1 MEKENIITIN
11 QTHQKTDFNWAI
23 KRYLSNF
30 NDGELTIIGV
40 QFPWK
45 RIFNDENSL
54 EKTSKILI
62 DLFNDF
68 VKSDF
73 FKSINYTPQYR
84 DIFLLKA
91 SLFSSYYWIEFIF
104 TKDKWNLKTK
114 EYSWE
119 IESFIFSLGNERN
132 DDFIVSKIN
141 YKVSSE
147 SYDMERYFKNYDQRK
162 FKLPIYTNEESFEN
176 SNYIFHYQHSDARR
190 IDYRSRSIDLL
201 IDEDFDY
208 FLHIDSNEYSEST
221 GKEINYIQQ
230 GQIPQKIFHQLV
242 NTILHNK
249 YYQVFGR
256 GGISNMGRTNFS
268 FKINKKIHE
277 ARFLM
282 IDDESSVEYRNLNL
296 LKDLITEWV
305 DKIIEFQKQ
314 N

>member
-11 QTHQKTDFNWAI
+11 QTHEEVDFNWMI
-23 KRYLSNF
+23 KRHLPNF
-30 NDGELTIIGV
+30 KDGKSTIIGV

-45 RIFNDENSL
+45 RIFDDDKSL
-54 EKTSKILI
+54 EETLQTIAN
-62 DLFNDF
+62 LFNDF
-68 VKSDF
+68 AKGDF
-73 FKSINYTPQYR
+73 FKSIHYTPKYR

-114 EYSWE
+114 GYSWE
-119 IESFIFSLGNERN
+119 KESFIFSLGNDRS

-147 SYDMERYFKNYDQRK
+147 SYDMEKYFKNFDQRK
-162 FKLPIYTNEESFEN
+162 FKLPIYTNEESFEK
-176 SNYIFHYQHSDARR
+176 SNYIFHYHYRDARR

-242 NTILHNK
+242 NTILNNK

-256 GGISNMGRTNFS
+256 GGISNMGSTAFS
-268 FKINKKIHE
+268 FKINKKIYE

-282 IDDESSVEYRNLNL
+282 VSDERSVEYRNLNFL
-296 LKDLITEWV
+296 NKLITDWV
-305 DKIIEFQKQ
+305 DKIVEFQKQ

>member
-1 MEKENIITIN
+1 METENIITIN
-11 QTHQKTDFNWAI
+11 QTQEKADFNWAI
-23 KRYLSNF
+23 KRYLPNF
-30 NDGELTIIGV
+30 KDGKPTIIGV
-40 QFPWK
+40 QFPWN
-45 RIFNDENSL
+45 RIFNDDKNL
-54 EKTSKILI
+54 EETSQKII
-62 DLFNDF
+62 HQFNEF
-68 VKSDF
+68 AKGNF

-91 SLFSSYYWIEFIF
+91 NLFSSYYWIEFIF
-104 TKDKWNLKTK
+104 TKDKFNLKTK
-114 EYSWE
+114 GYSWE
-119 IESFIFSLGNERN
+119 KESFIFSFGNDAN
-132 DDFIVSKIN
+132 DDFITSKIN
-141 YKVSSE
+141 YKLSSE
-147 SYDMERYFKNYDQRK
+147 NLNIEGYLKNFDQRK
-162 FKLPIYTNEESFEN
+162 FKLPIYTNEKSFEN
-176 SNYIFHYQHSDARR
+176 SDYIFHYHYCDARR

-230 GQIPQKIFHQLV
+230 GQIPQKIFLQLV
-242 NTILHNK
+242 DTILNNK
-249 YYQVFGR
+249 YYQAFGR
-256 GGISNMGRTNFS
+256 GGIRNMGTTAFT

-282 IDDESSVEYRNLNL
+282 VGDESSIEYRNLNL